1 MTNNF
6 TPLDDLDFDLLQFLQ
21 RDGRMSFTDLAQR
34 LEVSVSTVRNRVTRL
49 IEEDTLA
56 IIGRVNPTR
65 TGFHAYAQVLI
76 SVRPVTLVNEIAQQ
90 LMTFPEVSFLA
101 MTTGMND
108 LEINLMCRDNDH
120 LTDTLRKIHQIEGV
134 FETKTNMYFNILK
147 LTQPDLSLVRSK

>member
-1 MTNNF
+1 MAGNF
-6 TPLDDLDFDLLQFLQ
+6 TPLDELDFDLLQHLQ
-21 RDGRMSFTDLAQR
+21 HDGRVSFTDLANK
-34 LEVSVSTVRNRVTRL
+34 LDVSVSTVRNRITRL
-49 IEEDTLA
+49 VDEGTLS

-76 SVRPVTLVNEIAQQ
+76 SVRPVTLVNDVAAQ
-90 LMTFPEVSFLA
+90 LMVFPEVSFLA

-120 LTDTLRKIHQIEGV
+120 LTDTLRQIHQIDGI

-147 LTQPDLSLVRSK
+147 LSQPDLSLVRKK